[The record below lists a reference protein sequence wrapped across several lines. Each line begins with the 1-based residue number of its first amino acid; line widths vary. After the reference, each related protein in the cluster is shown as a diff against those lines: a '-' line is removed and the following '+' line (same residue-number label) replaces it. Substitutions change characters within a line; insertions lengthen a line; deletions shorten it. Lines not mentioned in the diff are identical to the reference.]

1 MGSTGKKRVAP
12 GTGSRMSGRGTRGH
26 EARGRPSWAVFAF
39 AAVLSV
45 PWGCVEDSGSG
56 AEALSDAPSS
66 LVAEWNETAMTLGPS
81 LGTHLAMRTLAM
93 MHTAVYDAVVAF
105 GGRYHPYHVTTS
117 PPAGASPRAAAAAAA
132 YHVLDAVYTAPDQHA
147 TIQARF
153 DAQLAQVDEGPARD
167 DGVAFG
173 RSVAEAILVLR
184 STDGCMAAME
194 AECPDGTMPG
204 AWRRTASGEPVA
216 PGWGDLPAWTL
227 TSGSQFDQGG
237 PPQLTSREY
246 ADALDE
252 VRELGAAGSMVRTH
266 EQSHVA
272 TFWEEHV
279 PAKWTA
285 LARHISAQEGLSLA
299 TSARLFALL
308 SVTLADSAI
317 AGWNMKY
324 RYDFWRPETAIH
336 LASADGNDQP
346 AEAPTWESYLVAP
359 AFPEYVSG
367 HSVTCAAAAA
377 VLGRYLGSDHYHFQL
392 AGMHGGE
399 PRTYESFTQAA
410 EEAGQSRI
418 YAGIH
423 FRFSNEHGL
432 QAGRTLGEYVYDNF
446 FRPL

>member
-1 MGSTGKKRVAP
+1 
-12 GTGSRMSGRGTRGH
+12 
-26 EARGRPSWAVFAF
+26 
-39 AAVLSV
+39 
-45 PWGCVEDSGSG
+45 
-56 AEALSDAPSS
+56 
-66 LVAEWNETAMTLGPS
+66 
-81 LGTHLAMRTLAM
+81 MRALAM

-105 GGRYHPYHVTTS
+105 GGGHDPYHVTSS

-132 YHVLDAVYTAPDQHA
+132 YHVLDAVYTQPDQHA

-153 DAQLAQVDEGPARD
+153 DAHLGLVADGPAQD

-173 RSVAEAILVLR
+173 RSVAEAILALR
-184 STDGCMAAME
+184 STDGCMAAMDV
-194 AECPDGTMPG
+194 ECPDGTMPG
-204 AWRRTASGEPVA
+204 AWRRTASGEPLA
-216 PGWGDLPAWTL
+216 PGWGDLPPWTM
-227 TSGSQFDQGG
+227 TTNDQFDQGG
-237 PPQLTSREY
+237 PPELTSQEY
-246 ADALDE
+246 ADALNE
-252 VRELGAAGSMVRTH
+252 VRDLGAAGSASRTH
-266 EQSHVA
+266 EQSHIA

-285 LARHISAQEGLSLA
+285 LARDISAQEGLSLA
-299 TSARLFALL
+299 ASARLFALL
-308 SVTLADSAI
+308 GVTLADSAI
-317 AGWNMKY
+317 VGWNMKY

-336 LASADGNDQP
+336 LASEDGNDQT
-346 AEAPTWESYLVAP
+346 AEDPTWESYLVAP

-377 VLGRYLGSDHYHFQL
+377 VLARYLGSDHRHFQL

-399 PRTYESFTQAA
+399 PRTYESLAQAA

-432 QAGRTLGEYVYDNF
+432 QAGRALGEYVFDNF